1 MQTVTYDGQVYEL
14 TDEEAPLV
22 QKFVAD
28 MKAQIADAIVENL
41 KLSTRATAL
50 KDPNSPERR
59 EMAALDE
66 ARAEELRQMDERI
79 ADKDRTI
86 AHLKAQRAADERL
99 IVDLSDAMLTAK
111 NICPGMEIKGSS
123 VAEIHRKT
131 LKCKTGRDYAD
142 KSDDFVAALFEMHAT
157 SVPPEQPR
165 PSVPMRDALGSA
177 IAESLPQPGQAPP
190 GSSQAA
196 WQAMCDEMRDAWKGK
211 H

>member
-1 MQTVTYDGQVYEL
+1 MQTIVIDGQPVEF
-14 TDEEAPLV
+14 TDEAAPVIREWLSRTN
-22 QKFVAD
+22 AE
-28 MKAQIADAIVENL
+28 IADKIAENL
-41 KLSTRATAL
+41 QLSVRATAL

-59 EMAALDE
+59 EMAAVDE
-66 ARAEELRQMDERI
+66 ARAAELRQMDERI
-79 ADKDRTI
+79 SDKDRTI

-99 IVDLSDAMLTAK
+99 VVDLSDAILTAK

-123 VAEIHRKT
+123 VAEIHRTT

-165 PSVPMRDALGSA
+165 PRAPMRDALSDA
-177 IAESLPQPGQAPP
+177 ITSGFPQPGQAPP
-190 GSSQAA
+190 GSSQGAYEE
-196 WQAMCDEMRDAWKGK
+196 MCRDMRDAWKGK